1 MIDKILNNAVI
12 VVPLCMAILL
22 WLVVSFKCGILFF
35 GLYSFGI
42 YAHITITTLSNA
54 LVGREINVTSDFFWK
69 IVFLLMGCLCLSVFF
84 AV

>member
-22 WLVVSFKCGILFF
+22 WWIVSFKWGILFF

-42 YAHITITTLSNA
+42 YTHITITTLSNA
-54 LVGREINVTSDFFWK
+54 LVGREINVTDDLFWK

-84 AV
+84 VA